1 MIRRAKNRLALSL
14 CCLAALAACDATDRA
29 VFVTSTSIGL
39 NADATTRQVG
49 IAYDRSEGFIGPDY
63 VDDGAVPSAVGYLD
77 SDLEVFSPKIR
88 QLYATGAAADI
99 VTGVDPAAVPP
110 DGALTGTRRLLA
122 FGTATT
128 LGLQVGFATASGL
141 PDALV
146 LGYRRKE
153 ASVIPFR
160 KADPTS
166 GQPDSYAPVLASITM
181 NQTTGTL
188 DRTGTRL
195 VQFIATGR
203 AARALAADP
212 QVRSIF
218 DRQGK
223 QALSLA
229 QLDAVERMRSAGAT
243 AGCFLKPDRTV
254 DQAELQSALA
264 GMQAAGVIPASAVA
278 ALQDAPDEKTL
289 RGRLV
294 NDPLTAKAIT
304 GWLAGRCPTS

>member
-1 MIRRAKNRLALSL
+1 MTRPAQIRLVLSL
-14 CCLAALAACDATDRA
+14 CCLAVLAACDATDRA

-49 IAYDRSEGFIGPDY
+49 VAYDRTEGFIGPDY
-63 VDDGAVPSAVGYLD
+63 VEDGAVPSAVGYLD

-99 VTGVDPAAVPP
+99 VTGIDPAAVPS
-110 DGALTGTRRLLA
+110 DGALAGTRRVLA
-122 FGTATT
+122 FGTSTT
-128 LGLQVGFATASGL
+128 FGLQVGFATASGV

-160 KADPTS
+160 KADPTN
-166 GQPDSYAPVLASITM
+166 GRPDSYAPVLASITM
-181 NQTTGTL
+181 DQTTGTL

-218 DRQGK
+218 DQQGK

-229 QLDAVERMRSAGAT
+229 QLHAVERMRSAGAT

-254 DQAELQSALA
+254 DPAALRSALSE
-264 GMQAAGVIPASAVA
+264 MQSAGVITASAA
-278 ALQDAPDEKTL
+278 GNLQDAPDEKTL

-294 NDPLTAKAIT
+294 NDPATAKAIT
-304 GWLAGRCPTS
+304 GWLAGRCPTP